1 MIRMRQGS
9 PSSCRSGEGAQI
21 RTFAVRYSTGTVLPE
36 HKHGWHQLVYAS
48 EGVMSVHTPR
58 GAWVVPPQ
66 RAVWIPGGMS
76 HKVEMH
82 GSVSMR
88 SLYVEPSL
96 ARALPADCCVVNVS
110 PLLRELILHAVK
122 LGTLDLNVPNQ
133 GRIIG
138 VILDELGALPVI
150 PLLLPVPRDPRAL
163 RVAEQVRQN
172 PSEQCSLEEISRAAG
187 ASKRTIER
195 LFIAQTGMSFGR
207 WRQQARLLH
216 ALRLLAVG
224 ESVTAVALEV
234 GYDSTSAFIS
244 MFKKTFGTSPS
255 RYRVGATY

>member
-1 MIRMRQGS
+1 
-9 PSSCRSGEGAQI
+9 
-21 RTFAVRYSTGTVLPE
+21 
-36 HKHGWHQLVYAS
+36 
-48 EGVMSVHTPR
+48 MSVHTPR

-66 RAVWIPGGMS
+66 RAVWIPGGMR
-76 HKVEMH
+76 HRVEMH

-96 ARALPADCCVVNVS
+96 SQLLPPDCCVVNVS
-110 PLLRELILHAVK
+110 PLLRELILNAVN
-122 LGTLDLNVPNQ
+122 LGALDMKVPSQ
-133 GRIIG
+133 SRKIG
-138 VILDELGALPVI
+138 VILDELETLPVVA
-150 PLLLPVPRDPRAL
+150 LQLPVPHDPRAL
-163 RVAEQVRQN
+163 RVAELVRQN
-172 PSEQCSLEEISRAAG
+172 PSERSSLQEISRTAG

-224 ESVTAVALEV
+224 ESVTAVALEA

-244 MFKKTFGTSPS
+244 MFKKAFGTTPS
-255 RYRVGATY
+255 RYHVGANV

>member
-1 MIRMRQGS
+1 MFRMRQISLSGRGS
-9 PSSCRSGEGAQI
+9 FEGAQI
-21 RTFAVRYSTGTVLPE
+21 RTFALRFSTGSVLPE
-36 HKHGWHQLVYAS
+36 HQHGWHQLVYAS

-96 ARALPADCCVVNVS
+96 SRLLPDDCCVVNVS

-122 LGTLDLNVPNQ
+122 LGALNVNVPTQ

-138 VILDELGALPVI
+138 VILDELGTLPVI
-150 PLLLPVPRDPRAL
+150 PLQLPVPLDPRAL

-172 PSEQCSLEEISRAAG
+172 PSERSSLQEISRAAG

-224 ESVTAVALEV
+224 ESVTSVAMEA
-234 GYDSTSAFIS
+234 GYESTSAFIS
-244 MFKKTFGTSPS
+244 MFKKTFGTTPS
-255 RYRVGATY
+255 RYRVGATN

>member
-1 MIRMRQGS
+1 MRQGS
-9 PSSCRSGEGAQI
+9 SSCGSSFHGAQI
-21 RTFAVRYSTGTVLPE
+21 RTYAGRHSTGTVLPE
-36 HKHGWHQLVYAS
+36 HQHGWHQLIYAS

-66 RAVWIPGGMS
+66 RAVWIPGGMR
-76 HKVEMH
+76 HKVEMY

-96 ARALPADCCVVNVS
+96 SRVLPADCCVVNIS

-122 LGTLDLNVPNQ
+122 LGALDVEVPTQ
-133 GRIIG
+133 SRIIG
-138 VILDELGALPVI
+138 VILDELEALSVI
-150 PLLLPVPRDPRAL
+150 PLQLPVPRDPRAL

-172 PSEQCSLEEISRAAG
+172 PSERCSLQEISRAAG

-224 ESVTAVALEV
+224 ESVTAVALEA
-234 GYDSTSAFIS
+234 GYESTSAFIS
-244 MFKKTFGTSPS
+244 MFKKAFGTTPS
-255 RYRVGATY
+255 RYHVGANI